1 MRIKTIMFSIC
12 FLMTAIKITGC
23 RTMGAEKAFSDFSLQ
38 ENVSIKSNIIQVS
51 INSINDESSTEQ
63 LKELID
69 LKLFKINKDENN
81 SNYFLDVTVN
91 ERQFI
96 RNFENKFSL
105 FISAKVFDKL
115 NRLIYSNCFYSVSD
129 ESIISSS
136 RQFQETEKIIS
147 DIKNNLTSQD

>member
-1 MRIKTIMFSIC
+1 MCS
-12 FLMTAIKITGC
+12 
-23 RTMGAEKAFSDFSLQ
+23 SDL
-38 ENVSIKSNIIQVS
+38 KSNIIKVS

-69 LKLFKINKDENN
+69 LKLIKINKDENN
-81 SNYFLDVTVN
+81 SHYFLDVTVN

-105 FISAKVFDKL
+105 FISAKVFDKF